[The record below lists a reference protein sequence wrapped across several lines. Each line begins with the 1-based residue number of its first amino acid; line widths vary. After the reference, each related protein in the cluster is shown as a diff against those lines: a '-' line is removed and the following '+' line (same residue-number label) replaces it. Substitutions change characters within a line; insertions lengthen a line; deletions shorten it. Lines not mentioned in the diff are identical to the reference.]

1 MGKLVNRAKMTAAS
15 APGTGAITLGAA
27 VAGYQTFAAAGV
39 NNGDVVSYVIEDGAN
54 WETGYGGYSSTGPT
68 LTRATILA
76 SSNSGSAIS
85 ATSAALVFVSPLAPD
100 LPAAGQI
107 VIAPG
112 ATAPPGTIAL
122 NGALLSRAVYA
133 ALWVYAQASGNL
145 AASDAAWSSGQ
156 FSPGDGS
163 ATFRIP
169 DARGV
174 FIRGFDNGRGLDSG
188 RALGSY
194 QADMFASHAHG
205 VTDNGHAHGVTESAH
220 SHSYTQ
226 PGGGSPS
233 GPSQGSTAALPS
245 SASTGAAKTN
255 LTINSATTGVS
266 VGAAGSAETAP
277 KNVAWLV
284 CIRY

>member
-1 MGKLVNRAKMTAAS
+1 MAKLVNRAKMTAAS
-15 APGTGAITLGAA
+15 APGTGAITLGGA

-54 WETGYGGYSSTGPT
+54 WEIGYGGYSSTGPT
-68 LTRATILA
+68 LTRATVLA

-85 ATSAALVFVSPLAPD
+85 ATAAALAFVSPLAPD
-100 LPAAGQI
+100 LPAAGEI

-112 ATAPPGTIAL
+112 ATPPPGTIAL
-122 NGALLSRAVYA
+122 NGALLSRAAYA

-163 ATFRIP
+163 TFRIP

-174 FIRGFDNGRGLDSG
+174 FIRGLDNGRGLDSG

-194 QADMFASHAHG
+194 QADMYASHAHS
-205 VTDNGHAHGVTESAH
+205 VTDGGHAHNVTDPGHRHTETLGSI
-220 SHSYTQ
+220 
-226 PGGGSPS
+226 GGGVAVAQTN
-233 GPSQGSTAALPS
+233 G
-245 SASTGAAKTN
+245 TGAAQNTGTATTG
-255 LTINSATTGVS
+255 LTVNSATTGIS